1 MKQQQNFLIFKDH
14 YFVKKR
20 KIVQIQVL
28 STHAFFITWLGSVF
42 YLKMRRCYSYLPF
55 QKKTK
60 KTKANKQTNTTN
72 ESKCEKEFLLYINID
87 SQRLRKFFITP

>member
-55 QKKTK
+55 QKNK
-60 KTKANKQTNTTN
+60 KQKQKQTNKQIQQMKVNVKKSFYCTLTLIL
-72 ESKCEKEFLLYINID
+72 SG
-87 SQRLRKFFITP
+87 

>member
-1 MKQQQNFLIFKDH
+1 MKQQNFLIFKDH

-42 YLKMRRCYSYLPF
+42 YLKMRRCYS
-55 QKKTK
+55 K

-87 SQRLRKFFITP
+87 SQRLRKFFITR

>member
-55 QKKTK
+55 QKNK
-60 KTKANKQTNTTN
+60 KQKQKQTNKQIQQMKVNVKKIFYCILTLIL
-72 ESKCEKEFLLYINID
+72 SG
-87 SQRLRKFFITP
+87 

>member
-55 QKKTK
+55 QKKNQK
-60 KTKANKQTNTTN
+60 KQKQTNKQIQQMKVNVKKSFYCILTLIL
-72 ESKCEKEFLLYINID
+72 SG
-87 SQRLRKFFITP
+87 

>member
-55 QKKTK
+55 QKNK
-60 KTKANKQTNTTN
+60 KQKQKQTNKQIQQMKVNVKKSFYCILTLIL
-72 ESKCEKEFLLYINID
+72 SG
-87 SQRLRKFFITP
+87 